1 MAGAGD
7 IAGQDEAPA
16 LEAKNEFELRV
27 GLSRHVPEM
36 SIRTGLATGEI
47 GFLHSFTTGSAVDGP
62 GIRLVAWLA
71 GCMFRCRFCHNPD
84 TWTMTNGLPVPLDRA
99 VQELR
104 SYAHGL
110 KVMGGGLTLSGG
122 EPLMQARFAA
132 RLFAAAKAM
141 KVHTAIETN
150 GFYSERLSDDELRD
164 IDLVLLDMKGFTPEQ
179 HERVTG
185 VRDNARVIAFGERL
199 ARLRRPMWL
208 RFVLVPGLTDVPGE
222 MARLADFAAG
232 LGVVERVEV
241 LPFHQMGAYKWT
253 RLDLDY
259 TLQAT
264 QPPSAEAVEAAVSVF
279 RAAGLN
285 AS

>member
-1 MAGAGD
+1 MPGS
-7 IAGQDEAPA
+7 EAMPA
-16 LEAKNEFELRV
+16 LEAANEFELRV
-27 GLSRHVPEM
+27 GLSRNLPEM
-36 SIRTGLATGEI
+36 DIRTALATGEI

-62 GIRLVAWLA
+62 GIRLVAWTA

-84 TWTMTNGLPVPLDRA
+84 TWAMTNGLPVPLTRA
-99 VQELR
+99 VEELR
-104 SYAHGL
+104 TYAHGL

-150 GFYSERLSDDELRD
+150 GFYSERLSDDELQD
-164 IDLVLLDMKGFTPEQ
+164 IDLVLLDMKGFSSGQ

-185 VRDNARVIAFGERL
+185 VRDNHRVMAFGERL
-199 ARLRRPMWL
+199 ARLRRPVWL

-222 MARLADFAAG
+222 MTRLADYAAG

-241 LPFHQMGAYKWT
+241 LPFHQMGAYKWA
-253 RLDLDY
+253 RLGLDY
-259 TLQAT
+259 SLESAH
-264 QPPSAEAVEAAVSVF
+264 PPSAEAVEVAVGIF
-279 RAAGLN
+279 RAAGLD
-285 AS
+285 AW

>member
-1 MAGAGD
+1 MAGAGGMAD
-7 IAGQDEAPA
+7 PDRFPA

-27 GLSRHVPEM
+27 GLSRHVPDM
-36 SIRTGLATGEI
+36 TLRTGLATGEI

-84 TWTMTNGLPVPLDRA
+84 TWTMTNGLPVPFDRA
-99 VQELR
+99 VGELR
-104 SYAHGL
+104 AYAHGL
-110 KVMGGGLTLSGG
+110 QVMGGGLTLSGG
-122 EPLMQARFAA
+122 EPLMQARFAV

-150 GFYSERLSDDELRD
+150 GFYSERLSDEELGT
-164 IDLVLLDMKGFTPEQ
+164 IDLVLLDMKGFSSEQ

-185 VRDNARVIAFGERL
+185 VADNGRVIAFGERL

-222 MARLADFAAG
+222 MARLADYAAG

-241 LPFHQMGAYKWT
+241 LPFHQMGAYKWA
-253 RLDLDY
+253 RLGLDY
-259 TLQAT
+259 TLDAA
-264 QPPSAEAVEAAVSVF
+264 QPPSAEQVEAAVNIF

>member
-7 IAGQDEAPA
+7 MAGQDDAPA
-16 LEAKNEFELRV
+16 LEAKNEFEMRV
-27 GLSRHVPEM
+27 GLSQHLPEM
-36 SIRTGLATGEI
+36 NIRTGLATGEI

-84 TWTMTNGLPVPLDRA
+84 TWTMTNGMPVPFERA
-99 VQELR
+99 VEELQK
-104 SYAHGL
+104 YAHGL
-110 KVMGGGLTLSGG
+110 KVMGGGFTLSGG

-141 KVHTAIETN
+141 RVHTAIETN
-150 GFYSERLSDDELRD
+150 GFYSERLSDEELGT
-164 IDLVLLDMKGFTPEQ
+164 IDLVMLDMKGFTPEQ
-179 HERVTG
+179 HARVTG
-185 VRDNARVIAFGERL
+185 VPDNSRVIAFGERL

-208 RFVLVPGLTDVPGE
+208 RFVLVPGLTDVPDE
-222 MARLADFAAG
+222 MARLADYAAG

-253 RLDLDY
+253 RLGLDY
-259 TLQAT
+259 SLQAT
-264 QPPSAEAVEAAVSVF
+264 QPPSAGEVEAAVSVF

>member
-150 GFYSERLSDDELRD
+150 GFYSERLSDEELGN

-222 MARLADFAAG
+222 MARLADYAAG

>member
-7 IAGQDEAPA
+7 GAGQDATP
-16 LEAKNEFELRV
+16 LEAGSEFELRV
-27 GLSRHVPEM
+27 GLARHMPEM
-36 SIRTGLATGEI
+36 DIRTGLATGEI

-62 GIRLVAWLA
+62 GIRLVAWTA

-84 TWTMTNGLPVPLDRA
+84 TWTMTNGLPVPLARA
-99 VQELR
+99 VEELR
-104 SYAHGL
+104 TYAHGL

-141 KVHTAIETN
+141 GVHTAIETN
-150 GFYSERLSDDELRD
+150 GLYSERLSDAELHD

-179 HERVTG
+179 HERVAG
-185 VRDNARVIAFGERL
+185 VRDNHRVIAFGQRL
-199 ARLRRPMWL
+199 AGLRRPMWL
-208 RFVLVPGLTDVPGE
+208 RFVLVPGLTDVPEE
-222 MARLADFAAG
+222 MARLADYAAG

-241 LPFHQMGAYKWT
+241 LPFHQMGAFKWA
-253 RLDLDY
+253 RLGLDY
-259 TLQAT
+259 SLEAA
-264 QPPSAEAVEAAVSVF
+264 QPPSAEQVEAAVGIF

-285 AS
+285 AC

>member
-1 MAGAGD
+1 MTAPGD
-7 IAGQDEAPA
+7 AVGQDGAPA

-27 GLSRHVPEM
+27 GLSRNVPEM
-36 SIRTGLATGEI
+36 TIRTGLATGEI

-62 GIRLVAWLA
+62 GIRLVAWTA

-84 TWTMTNGLPVPLDRA
+84 TWTMTNGLPVPFERA
-99 VQELR
+99 VEELR
-104 SYAHGL
+104 TYAHGL
-110 KVMGGGLTLSGG
+110 RVMGGGLTLSGG

-141 KVHTAIETN
+141 RVHTAIETN
-150 GFYSERLSDDELRD
+150 GFYSDRLSDAELQD

-185 VRDNARVIAFGERL
+185 VRDNQRVLAFGERL

-208 RFVLVPGLTDVPGE
+208 RFVLVPGLTDIPEE
-222 MARLADFAAG
+222 MAKLAEYAAS

-241 LPFHQMGAYKWT
+241 LPFHQMGAYKWA
-253 RLDLDY
+253 RLGIDY
-259 TLQAT
+259 SLEAT
-264 QPPSAEAVEAAVSVF
+264 QPPSAEQVEAAVSIF

-285 AS
+285 AC